1 MKLTR
6 KQKDRIGLG
15 ALISAVVLT
24 VTFITL
30 SFRKRSILAA
40 LAAMA
45 MASGAVGGLLL
56 TDSDAQSRAK
66 HGEEE
71 LFDEAECREADARV
85 RQSLRGKRGGEGARN
100 VLKEILC
107 DEECEEIS
115 EDEDALAEETAEE
128 IAE

>member
-71 LFDEAECREADARV
+71 LFDEQECREADAHIRRV
-85 RQSLRGKRGGEGARN
+85 LGGKQGEETAPSVLR
-100 VLKEILC
+100 EIPQ
-107 DEECEEIS
+107 
-115 EDEDALAEETAEE
+115 DEDATEADFQ
-128 IAE
+128 

>member
-6 KQKDRIGLG
+6 KQRDQIGLG
-15 ALISAVVLT
+15 ALISAVVLA

-45 MASGAVGGLLL
+45 VAAGAVGGVLL
-56 TDSDAQSRAK
+56 TDPDPRNRAK

-85 RQSLRGKRGGEGARN
+85 RQTLRGKRGGEGARN
-100 VLKEILC
+100 VLKEIPQ
-107 DEECEEIS
+107 
-115 EDEDALAEETAEE
+115 DEDATEADFQ
-128 IAE
+128 

>member
-107 DEECEEIS
+107 DE
-115 EDEDALAEETAEE
+115 DATEADFQ
-128 IAE
+128 